1 MLTTKKSIDSRAVRQ
16 DKKTREAQRRLADK
30 SFTEFVR
37 QHNRS
42 IKKGG
47 QR

>member
-1 MLTTKKSIDSRAVRQ
+1 MLTTKRQADSKAVRQ

-30 SFTEFVR
+30 SFSEFVR

-42 IKKGG
+42 IQKGA
-47 QR
+47 